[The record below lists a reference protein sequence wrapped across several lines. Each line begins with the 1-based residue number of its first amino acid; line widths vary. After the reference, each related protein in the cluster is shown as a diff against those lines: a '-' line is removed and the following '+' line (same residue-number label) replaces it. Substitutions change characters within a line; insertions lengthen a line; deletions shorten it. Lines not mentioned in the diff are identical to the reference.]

1 MNLLHFYSLFEYVY
15 KNVNNFIRKFL
26 RIGSMSSVYSVRLPK
41 KLKEE
46 IERLDEVD
54 WQNETRS
61 FLEERVRKERIN
73 RQIEEA
79 SRNKKRMK
87 MKLNVAE
94 LIREDREHG
103 H

>member
-1 MNLLHFYSLFEYVY
+1 
-15 KNVNNFIRKFL
+15 
-26 RIGSMSSVYSVRLPK
+26 MSSVYSIRLPK

-46 IERLDEVD
+46 IERLDSVD

-61 FLEERVRKERIN
+61 FLEQRVRKERID

-79 SRNKKRMK
+79 IKNKKRMK
-87 MKLNVAE
+87 ITLDVAQ
-94 LIREDREHG
+94 LIREDRHYG

>member
-1 MNLLHFYSLFEYVY
+1 MFETLNQY
-15 KNVNNFIRKFL
+15 
-26 RIGSMSSVYSVRLPK
+26 MSSVYGVRFPK
-41 KLKEE
+41 KVEEE
-46 IERLDEVD
+46 IERLDNVD

-61 FLEERVRKERIN
+61 FLEEKVRKERIN

-79 SRNKKRMK
+79 SKNKKRMK
-87 MKLNVAE
+87 IKLNVAE